1 MKVKVS
7 YCIHGDCNGVVCG
20 TVGGYEMEV
29 GKNHLA
35 RICALCIAHCTY
47 CKDKELINRVK
58 SLEMCPLQAQIE
70 LRTKNRCGANQNW
83 DMCC

>member
-1 MKVKVS
+1 MATVV
-7 YCIHGDCNGVVCG
+7 GLGVG
-20 TVGGYEMEV
+20 EYEMEV

-47 CKDKELINRVK
+47 CKDKELINKVK
-58 SLEMCPLQAQIE
+58 SLELCRLQAQIE